1 MIDFEELKLESL
13 DETMTSVR
21 NNVHLVTIAES
32 MPENITSLSRLT
44 EKHGENLAK
53 WAWSQR
59 TLRQKA
65 KSRFPE
71 AHKMFFDPER
81 LEQATHSA
89 IAGYHASKFPGGEL
103 VIDCTTGIGSDL
115 IALGKR
121 GPVQGFEKST
131 SSAVYATLNAEA
143 LGVDAKVVLGN
154 CLEHEWDA
162 EYAFADP
169 SRRIDGKRI
178 TELSDYQPNVT
189 DLVAKMKGLR
199 LAGIK
204 LSPLLSDAELES
216 FGGRVEFVS
225 FKGECREACI
235 WLGQDVRPGVF
246 AVLVLPDGTTEELA
260 QDDDLGTTHEAKA
273 WIFDADPAAVRAH
286 CLGTF
291 CVPMLGDSP
300 GYLTGDQKLDS
311 PWLKGYEVMA
321 TPRFDLSEI
330 KKVIREHDLKTP
342 EIKQRGTK
350 QDLIKL
356 QKQLKS
362 SGKTPCALILWAHGK
377 SIRCALAKIPE

>member
-1 MIDFEELKLESL
+1 
-13 DETMTSVR
+13 V
-21 NNVHLVTIAES
+21 IAY
-32 MPENITSLSRLT
+32 
-44 EKHGENLAK
+44 AK
-53 WAWSQR
+53 ANC
-59 TLRQKA
+59 
-65 KSRFPE
+65 
-71 AHKMFFDPER
+71 D
-81 LEQATHSA
+81 
-89 IAGYHASKFPGGEL
+89 
-103 VIDCTTGIGSDL
+103 
-115 IALGKR
+115 ALGL
-121 GPVQGFEKST
+121 ST
-131 SSAVYATLNAEA
+131 TLSCSDSLAAEWNT
-143 LGVDAKVVLGN
+143 L
-154 CLEHEWDA
+154 
-162 EYAFADP
+162 YAFADP
-169 SRRIDGKRI
+169 SRRIHGKRI

-189 DLVAKMKGLR
+189 DLVAKMKYLR

-204 LSPLLSDAELES
+204 LSPLLSDQELES

-235 WLGQDVRPGVF
+235 WLGKDVQPGVF
-246 AVLVLPDGTTEELA
+246 AVLVLADGSTKELPR
-260 QDDDLGTTHEAKA
+260 DDDLGTTHEAKA

-311 PWLKGYEVMA
+311 PWLRAYQVIA

-330 KKVIREHDLKTP
+330 KKVIREQDLKTP

>member
-1 MIDFEELKLESL
+1 MTESEQLVQVAIEDHSTFIREHAHVIAVAESL
-13 DETMTSVR
+13 PDSISSLNKLTK
-21 NNVHLVTIAES
+21 LV
-32 MPENITSLSRLT
+32 
-44 EKHGENLAK
+44 GERAAR
-53 WAWSQR
+53 WAWEQR
-59 TLRQKA
+59 SLRKRA
-65 KSRFPE
+65 RERFP
-71 AHKMFFDPER
+71 AADQMFFLKES
-81 LEQATHSA
+81 LEQASHPV
-89 IAGYHASKFPGGEL
+89 IASYHASKFPMDEL
-103 VIDCTTGIGSDL
+103 VVDCTTGIGADL
-115 IALGKR
+115 IALARR
-121 GPVQGFEKST
+121 GPVQGFDKS
-131 SSAVYATLNAEA
+131 AIVIAYAKANCDA
-143 LGVDAKVVLGN
+143 LGLSTTLSCSDSLAA
-154 CLEHEWDA
+154 EWNTL
-162 EYAFADP
+162 YAFADP

-189 DLVAKMKGLR
+189 DLVAKMKYLR

-204 LSPLLSDAELES
+204 LSPLLSDQELES

-235 WLGQDVRPGVF
+235 WLGKDVQPGVF
-246 AVLVLPDGTTEELA
+246 AVLVLADGSTEELPR
-260 QDDDLGTTHEAKA
+260 DDDLGTTHEAKA

-311 PWLKGYEVMA
+311 PWLRAYQVIA

-330 KKVIREHDLKTP
+330 KKVIREQDLKTP

>member
-1 MIDFEELKLESL
+1 MTDKEQAIEEIHTFIAENADLILIAQGFPE
-13 DETMTSVR
+13 
-21 NNVHLVTIAES
+21 TIAG
-32 MPENITSLSRLT
+32 LSKLI
-44 EKHGENLAK
+44 KVHGEGPAR
-53 WAWSQR
+53 WAWEQNA
-59 TLRQKA
+59 LRKKA
-65 KSRFPE
+65 KTRFPD
-71 AHKMFFDPER
+71 ADKMFFRKES
-81 LEQATHSA
+81 LEQATHPV
-89 IAGYHASKFPGGEL
+89 IARYHASKFPSGEK

-115 IALGKR
+115 AALARR
-121 GPVQGFEKST
+121 GPVLGFDQSPEVI
-131 SSAVYATLNAEA
+131 AYAMANCEA
-143 LGVDAKVVLGN
+143 LGVNAELKSADSLM
-154 CLEHEWDA
+154 ERWDA

-235 WLGQDVRPGVF
+235 WLGQEVIPGVF

-300 GYLTGDQKLDS
+300 GYLTGDEHIQS
-311 PWLKGYEVMA
+311 SWLRGYEVIA

-362 SGKTPCALILWAHGK
+362 AGKTPCALILWAHGK